1 MKRALT
7 ITTLSIL
14 LILCNNAILTGE
26 TMQKAVSATATSA
39 TGTSA
44 TGTSATG
51 TLAASAAATIAL
63 QSGLQQP
70 ALQQPGMQQHN
81 LQQSASQQPASAQQ
95 NLQGNQVPRPVLD
108 SLLLGTSVF
117 ENISVNQ
124 SDSVKAAF
132 AKYVEQNSSRKRN
145 GYRIRIY
152 ISNAQN
158 ARAVSEDVEKSF
170 KESFPEI
177 PAYISSSN
185 PYFKVT
191 VGNYRNRSDA
201 ARALNKVK
209 EHFPGAFIVK
219 EHIDFPEL

>member
-26 TMQKAVSATATSA
+26 TMQKAVSTTVTSA
-39 TGTSA
+39 TVTSA
-44 TGTSATG
+44 TAAS
-51 TLAASAAATIAL
+51 AASAAATIAR

-70 ALQQPGMQQHN
+70 TLQQPTLQQHN
-81 LQQSASQQPASAQQ
+81 LQQSALQQPGIQQPSSAQQ

-219 EHIDFPEL
+219 EHIDYPEL